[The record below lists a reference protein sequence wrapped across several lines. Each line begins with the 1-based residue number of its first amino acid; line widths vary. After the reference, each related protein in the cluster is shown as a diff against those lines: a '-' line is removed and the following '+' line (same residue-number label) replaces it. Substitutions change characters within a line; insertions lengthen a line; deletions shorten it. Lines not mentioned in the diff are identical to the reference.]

1 MGEMVINPGAIDALN
16 DKIANLT
23 TVQTQSIPCP
33 NVSYDTTTNLITV
46 NLAKVGN
53 VCTLTVLTGRT
64 KSLSGNTTIAT
75 LPEGYRPT
83 SQINVWEVTTE
94 TRYSIATD
102 GTFSTVSAQDSNKM
116 VRLYATYVTA

>member
-1 MGEMVINPGAIDALN
+1 MAETNMPSMATSEQY
-16 DKIANLT
+16 ANST

-46 NLAKVGN
+46 NLAKVG
-53 VCTLTVLTGRT
+53 

-83 SQINVWEVTTE
+83 SVINIWEVTTE
-94 TRYSIATD
+94 TRYSIGTD